1 MHIGNPEI
9 PYNYSWQT
17 YGNINGNGNMN
28 GNRYEWEYEWEYE
41 WIPFGNQ
48 RWFAGKSRS

>member
-1 MHIGNPEI
+1 M
-9 PYNYSWQT
+9 
-17 YGNINGNGNMN
+17 NGNG
-28 GNRYEWEYEWEYE
+28 YEWEYEWEYE

>member
-1 MHIGNPEI
+1 
-9 PYNYSWQT
+9 
-17 YGNINGNGNMN
+17 MN